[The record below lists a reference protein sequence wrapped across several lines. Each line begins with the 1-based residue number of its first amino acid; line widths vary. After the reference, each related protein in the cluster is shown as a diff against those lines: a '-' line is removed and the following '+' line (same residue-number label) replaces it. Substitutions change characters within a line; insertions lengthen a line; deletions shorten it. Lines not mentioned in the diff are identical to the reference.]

1 MKKLRQ
7 IAIAI
12 TFCFSLMPLITFGKN
27 IFIQNE
33 NLEPIK
39 GASVTTYNN
48 QMDSLGHFMSAEDGL
63 CNILITQTTTNLI
76 IEHPEYSSRLVNLS
90 SSFND
95 TITLMKNS
103 VSLKEIVVNG
113 DLMTQHLTHQSY
125 KIPLTSM
132 EKYSNFFQSLNEIP
146 NLVVLG
152 SGALFYEGN
161 QNVVLLLN
169 GVETLSLIHI

>member
-12 TFCFSLMPLITFGKN
+12 TFCLSLMPLITFGKN

-48 QMDSLGHFMSAEDGL
+48 QMDSLGHFVSAEDGL

-90 SSFND
+90 YSFND
-95 TITLMKNS
+95 RF
-103 VSLKEIVVNG
+103 
-113 DLMTQHLTHQSY
+113 
-125 KIPLTSM
+125 
-132 EKYSNFFQSLNEIP
+132 KY
-146 NLVVLG
+146 
-152 SGALFYEGN
+152 
-161 QNVVLLLN
+161 
-169 GVETLSLIHI
+169 

>member
-1 MKKLRQ
+1 
-7 IAIAI
+7 
-12 TFCFSLMPLITFGKN
+12 MPLITFGKN

-169 GVETLSLIHI
+169 GVETTQIELSSLS

>member
-1 MKKLRQ
+1 
-7 IAIAI
+7 
-12 TFCFSLMPLITFGKN
+12 
-27 IFIQNE
+27 
-33 NLEPIK
+33 
-39 GASVTTYNN
+39 
-48 QMDSLGHFMSAEDGL
+48 
-63 CNILITQTTTNLI
+63 
-76 IEHPEYSSRLVNLS
+76 
-90 SSFND
+90 
-95 TITLMKNS
+95 MKNS

-169 GVETLSLIHI
+169 GVETTQIELSSLSKDDIKNVDIYQTPPARFARQGAASVTTINDLDFL